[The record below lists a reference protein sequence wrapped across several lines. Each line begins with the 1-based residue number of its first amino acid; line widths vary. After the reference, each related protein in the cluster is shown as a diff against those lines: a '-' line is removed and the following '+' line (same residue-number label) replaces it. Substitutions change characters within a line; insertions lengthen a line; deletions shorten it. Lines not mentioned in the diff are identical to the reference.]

1 MTDSAA
7 AADVV
12 ARAVFDATSRF
23 HDPPYARDWQR
34 PAIDIDEE
42 FGALVDLVVRGLRA
56 V

>member
-7 AADVV
+7 AVDVV

-34 PAIDIDEE
+34 PAIDEE